1 MENYNMVGDLE
12 QNNNSLI
19 IGELRQGREL
29 ARQLQR
35 HLINPP
41 CLSQETREMLVQK
54 IVSSYERT
62 LSMLMNSNSSTS
74 TSVVPGGADYQQPA
88 VGAAAV
94 QPTYGAGLGVESPP
108 LSGEDSDRDQ
118 ELKDGSKKR
127 YINHIHTYIYIYIYI
142 ERERERE
149 RVLLLTKATKRWT
162 NQVRI
167 NPATGLEGTLD
178 DGFSWRKYGQKD
190 ILGAKH
196 PSNIL
201 LCIKLKYFMSLLPC
215 RGYYRCTHRL
225 VQGCLATK
233 QVQRS
238 DEDPMIL
245 EITYRGRHTCTQA
258 SKTTNNPP
266 ENQEPTNMTTSL
278 LEYSQQALLQHGS
291 GSSYQQQQ
299 QQHPEALLNLRR
311 SLQVVTDQDPN
322 HHHQNQVFSPAAFTG
337 SSSGNYFSPV
347 ANNNFMSPA
356 TSGTANNSYF
366 SNASPSGIITTTF
379 QGGSSSN
386 QNFQS
391 SDHQSQQSEPMINV
405 STAASA
411 SNSPTVEVDIPFGNN
426 AAHEFV
432 QHDSIFD
439 NLGFFSQFHP
449 FEK

>member
-1 MENYNMVGDLE
+1 MENYNMMGDLE

-29 ARQLQR
+29 ARQLQL
-35 HLINPP
+35 HLVNLP
-41 CLSQETREMLVQK
+41 CSTQETREMLVHK
-54 IVSSYERT
+54 IVSSYEKAI
-62 LSMLMNSNSSTS
+62 SMLMNSNSSTS
-74 TSVVPGGADYQQPA
+74 TSVVPGGVDHQHQHQQPA
-88 VGAAAV
+88 AAA
-94 QPTYGAGLGVESPP
+94 QPTYGAGPGIESPP

-127 YINHIHTYIYIYIYI
+127 
-142 ERERERE
+142 
-149 RVLLLTKATKRWT
+149 KATTRST
-162 NQVRI
+162 QQVRVD
-167 NPATGLEGTLD
+167 PATGLEGTLD

-190 ILGAKH
+190 ILGARH
-196 PSNIL
+196 P
-201 LCIKLKYFMSLLPC
+201 

-238 DEDPMIL
+238 DEDPMIF

-258 SKTTNNPP
+258 SKTTNNPL
-266 ENQEPTNMTTSL
+266 ENQEPTNMTSSL
-278 LEYSQQALLQHGS
+278 LEYPQQALLLQQGS
-291 GSSYQQQQ
+291 GSGSYQQH
-299 QQHPEALLNLRR
+299 HPEALLNLKR
-311 SLQVVTDQDPN
+311 SLKVVTDQELDLIHHQESI
-322 HHHQNQVFSPAAFTG
+322 HHHQNQMFSPADFTG

-347 ANNNFMSPA
+347 TNNNFMSPA

-379 QGGSSSN
+379 QGGNSSSN

-391 SDHQSQQSEPMINV
+391 SDHQSQQSELMVNV
-405 STAASA
+405 SAAASA
-411 SNSPTVEVDIPFGNN
+411 ANSPTVDVDFPFGND

-439 NLGFFSQFHP
+439 NLGFFSDFHP

>member
-1 MENYNMVGDLE
+1 MENYNTVGDLE

-19 IGELRQGREL
+19 IEELRQGREL
-29 ARQLQR
+29 ARRLQL
-35 HLINPP
+35 HLINLP
-41 CLSQETREMLVQK
+41 CSSQETREMLVQK
-54 IVSSYERT
+54 IISSYEKT

-74 TSVVPGGADYQQPA
+74 TLVVPGGADHQQPA
-88 VGAAAV
+88 VGAAAA

-127 YINHIHTYIYIYIYI
+127 
-142 ERERERE
+142 
-149 RVLLLTKATKRWT
+149 KATNRST
-162 NQVRI
+162 HLVRV

-196 PSNIL
+196 P
-201 LCIKLKYFMSLLPC
+201 

-258 SKTTNNPP
+258 SKTSNNPP
-266 ENQEPTNMTTSL
+266 EKQEQTNMTTSL

-291 GSSYQQQQ
+291 GSGSSYQQQQ
-299 QQHPEALLNLRR
+299 QQHSEALLNLRR
-311 SLQVVTDQDPN
+311 SLQVVTDQEPD

-356 TSGTANNSYF
+356 TSGTANNNYF
-366 SNASPSGIITTTF
+366 SNDSPSGIITTTF

-391 SDHQSQQSEPMINV
+391 SDHQSQQPELMINV
-405 STAASA
+405 SAAASA
-411 SNSPTVEVDIPFGNN
+411 ANSPTVEADFPFGNN

-439 NLGFFSQFHP
+439 NLGYFSHFHP

>member
-19 IGELRQGREL
+19 LGELRQGREL

-41 CLSQETREMLVQK
+41 CSSQETREMLVQK
-54 IVSSYERT
+54 IVSSYEKA

-74 TSVVPGGADYQQPA
+74 TSVVPGGADHQQPA

-108 LSGEDSDRDQ
+108 LSGEDSDREQ

-127 YINHIHTYIYIYIYI
+127 
-142 ERERERE
+142 
-149 RVLLLTKATKRWT
+149 KATKRWT

-196 PSNIL
+196 P
-201 LCIKLKYFMSLLPC
+201 

-291 GSSYQQQQ
+291 GSSISYQQQQ

-311 SLQVVTDQDPN
+311 SLQVVTDQEPN

>member
-12 QNNNSLI
+12 QNNNNLI

-29 ARQLQR
+29 ARQLQL
-35 HLINPP
+35 HLVNLP
-41 CLSQETREMLVQK
+41 CSTQETRELLVQK
-54 IVSSYERT
+54 IVSSYEKA

-74 TSVVPGGADYQQPA
+74 TSMVPGGADHQHQQPA
-88 VGAAAV
+88 AAA
-94 QPTYGAGLGVESPP
+94 QPTYGAGLGNESPP

-127 YINHIHTYIYIYIYI
+127 
-142 ERERERE
+142 
-149 RVLLLTKATKRWT
+149 KATTRST
-162 NQVRI
+162 HQVRV

-196 PSNIL
+196 P
-201 LCIKLKYFMSLLPC
+201 

-238 DEDPMIL
+238 DEDPMIF

-266 ENQEPTNMTTSL
+266 ENQEYP
-278 LEYSQQALLQHGS
+278 QQALLLQQGS
-291 GSSYQQQQ
+291 GSGSGSYQQH
-299 QQHPEALLNLRR
+299 HPEALLNLKR
-311 SLQVVTDQDPN
+311 SLQVVTDQELDMIHHQESV
-322 HHHQNQVFSPAAFTG
+322 HHHQNQGFSPAAFTG

-366 SNASPSGIITTTF
+366 SNASPSGTITTTF
-379 QGGSSSN
+379 QGGSSSSH

-391 SDHQSQQSEPMINV
+391 SDHQSELMINV
-405 STAASA
+405 SAGASA
-411 SNSPTVEVDIPFGNN
+411 ANSPTVDVDFPFGNN